1 MDKKKVYDE
10 KRKFLRVNIPEL
22 RVSFKLL
29 DPRTW
34 STYHEKRLNLT
45 ENISLGGIALKTTN
59 ELAIKSPVGVDIRI
73 SPEHE
78 AIRTFGRV
86 AWIRKDPAVE
96 NEYTMGIS
104 FSWWKRE
111 EDKKIIFDVIQKHA
125 S

>member
-1 MDKKKVYDE
+1 MDTKKFYEE
-10 KRKFLRVNIPEL
+10 KRKFSRVNIPEL

-34 STYHEKRLNLT
+34 STYHEKMLNPIK
-45 ENISLGGIALKTTN
+45 NISLGGIALKTTS
-59 ELAIKSPVGVDIRI
+59 ELAVKSPVGIDIRI

-86 AWIRKDPAVE
+86 AWIRKETAVD

-104 FSWWKRE
+104 FSWWKKE
-111 EDKKIIFDVIQKHA
+111 EDKKIIFDAIEKQA